1 MYVNHEVKGN
11 LARLL
16 ATENLVIEHKQVSTA
31 SFDVVNRVLVLPL
44 WDKASDVVYDLLVGH
59 EVGHALYTPVEN
71 WIEKTSIP
79 VPPDYINVVE
89 DARVE
94 KLMKRKYPG
103 LAKTFYSGYNQLNDE
118 DFFSIAD
125 EDVSKMSLIDRI
137 NLHFKIGAF
146 SLMPFNEK
154 ENEFVGMIS
163 EAETF
168 SDVITICE
176 LIVNYLRDQYQ
187 KEDELTP
194 EQSGE
199 QGSSDSSS
207 QSNMSS
213 SSTSGFD
220 SGDSEGVENSI
231 EDGTPETISG
241 GGGADETVS
250 QTQRS
255 FDEATEDL
263 TGDYASETEY
273 VEIPELYMDN
283 IIVGNED
290 LRGHINQSYTE
301 MEVEYSDRFN
311 GVDQD
316 YREYKKSAQKEVNY
330 LVKEFECKKSADAY
344 ARASV
349 SKTGVLDTKMLH
361 TYKYNDD
368 LFKKVSVI
376 PDGKNHGLIFI
387 LDWSGSMYDYMLD
400 TVKQLLNLCWFC
412 RKVQIPFDVYAF
424 TYDWS
429 PRILNPELD
438 ELPAKCDRKD
448 RTINIHKRF
457 SLLNFLSSNT
467 TGKEFENDCRNLFR
481 LGASC
486 DRKSCYYLHTPIG
499 LELSGTP
506 LNESIISLHKIIPA
520 FKNANDLQKVNV
532 VILTDGESSGIQY
545 NVDVSRKYGRD
556 VDYMGTGNVNYST
569 ALRDRKTGN
578 VYRNF
583 NDSYHDSVTSILLE
597 NLKDNFPY
605 VNLIGFRILS
615 GTDFGNLFRA
625 IIKFD
630 YRHDQSKLLSEMK
643 KWRKN
648 GFYEFNEVGYDAL
661 YALACTKINQEAEF
675 VVKDDVTNAQ
685 LGKAFRDMM
694 KTKRSNKK
702 ILSSFATLVS

>member
-1 MYVNHEVKGN
+1 M
-11 LARLL
+11 
-16 ATENLVIEHKQVSTA
+16 STA

-71 WIEKTSIP
+71 WMEKTSIP

-290 LRGHINQSYTE
+290 LRGHINKSYTE
-301 MEVEYSDRFN
+301 MAVEYSDRFDD
-311 GVDQD
+311 VDQD

-429 PRILNPELD
+429 PYILNSELD

-467 TGKEFENDCRNLFR
+467 TGKEFENDCRNMFR

-532 VILTDGESSGIQY
+532 VILTDGESAGIQY

-569 ALRDRKTGN
+569 ALRDRKG
-578 VYRNF
+578 
-583 NDSYHDSVTSILLE
+583 S
-597 NLKDNFPY
+597 
-605 VNLIGFRILS
+605 
-615 GTDFGNLFRA
+615 
-625 IIKFD
+625 
-630 YRHDQSKLLSEMK
+630 
-643 KWRKN
+643 
-648 GFYEFNEVGYDAL
+648 
-661 YALACTKINQEAEF
+661 
-675 VVKDDVTNAQ
+675 
-685 LGKAFRDMM
+685 
-694 KTKRSNKK
+694 
-702 ILSSFATLVS
+702 